1 MPAKSELPMPSMRR
15 IVLLPLLLITSVAC
29 ASESAPADQTAA
41 KSEPVSKPEPAPAA
55 KTAPEP
61 TPTSATPST
70 PTPSEPTPSE
80 PTPVAA
86 PSDPKQVQ
94 IVPWTTKPFAPT
106 WRTVEEPSEA
116 LAFVELDAGIL
127 ARVGTSWFTRGE
139 ADVIVPVTMDR
150 EPTLPI
156 FGVWP
161 SDAWMIETR
170 TKNEDDFEYVELR
183 LMKLR
188 GGDRWVPQARGG
200 EQWWHP
206 GTENWYEP
214 EMSAVTGMLVHTV
227 EFDEIERVAGR
238 LGDPEIG
245 PHRGN
250 VVALAENGQG
260 KLYVLSVHEGAYWA
274 QTACEDADDPDA
286 CVEQRAMKLPLDDWK
301 FGRAVARGK
310 HSVSVRASAAGR
322 EFILHHRGKSDGWV
336 LDELPA
342 GEVPRFMWASEE
354 GSLWT
359 LAGERLRWRDTDSA
373 WHEVA
378 LPPGLTTPSL
388 ALSEDRK
395 EVWLAGSVGGATKIF
410 ACSANTVQAPPAP

>member
-1 MPAKSELPMPSMRR
+1 
-15 IVLLPLLLITSVAC
+15 
-29 ASESAPADQTAA
+29 
-41 KSEPVSKPEPAPAA
+41 
-55 KTAPEP
+55 
-61 TPTSATPST
+61 
-70 PTPSEPTPSE
+70 
-80 PTPVAA
+80 
-86 PSDPKQVQ
+86 VQ
-94 IVPWTTKPFAPT
+94 IVPWATKPFTPT
-106 WRTVEEPSEA
+106 WRSVAEPSEA

-127 ARVGTSWFTRGE
+127 ARVGTSYFTRGE
-139 ADVIVPVTMDR
+139 ADAIVPVTMDR

-156 FGVWP
+156 MGVWP
-161 SDAWMIETR
+161 SDAWTIDQRSET
-170 TKNEDDFEYVELR
+170 EEMDEGMEFEVIELR

-188 GGDRWVPQARGG
+188 GGNRWVPQERLGD
-200 EQWWHP
+200 QWWHP
-206 GTENWYEP
+206 GTANWAEP
-214 EMSAVTGMLVHTV
+214 VMSAVSGMLIHSS
-227 EFDEIERVAGR
+227 EFDSDVERIAGK
-238 LGDPEIG
+238 LGDTEIG
-245 PHRGN
+245 PHLGGT
-250 VVALAENGQG
+250 VGFVENGQG

-286 CVEQRAMKLPLDDWK
+286 CVAQRAMKLPLDDWK

-359 LAGERLRWRDTDSA
+359 LAGEHLRWRDTDSA

-378 LPPGLTTPSL
+378 LPPGLATPSL
-388 ALSEDRK
+388 ALTEDRK